1 MADRIKDPDFSN
13 VNAGASSDAAQPPSR
28 TYTVVRGDS
37 LSRIAKRFYGD
48 AGLWPLIQEANADLI
63 RDPDRIQA
71 GWVLAIPPK
80 P

>member
-1 MADRIKDPDFSN
+1 MADPTKDPDFSQ
-13 VNAGASSDAAQPPSR
+13 VNAGASSDASSAPAG
-28 TYTVVRGDS
+28 TYTVVRGDT
-37 LSRIAKRFYGD
+37 LSGIAKRFYGD